1 MVNDRDKEQREIA
14 RRRYEDFLRASADW
28 TWETD
33 AALALTEVSPS
44 ATAGLG
50 VLVHRLLGKRLPD
63 LLSVTPEESAA
74 GLVTSTITTAMVSRQ
89 AFRELPALVLP
100 GDDQEIPVRLSGVP
114 FYDPESGA
122 FEGYRGTALHE
133 PQLQS
138 GQLSPG
144 ETNKRLLTLLDNALA
159 RKDELEQERQD
170 SERSDSW
177 ARMAS
182 IAHELRTPLNA
193 ILGFSE
199 IIRDW
204 RFGGN
209 EERYREYG
217 AVIHDSGLHLL
228 DVVSDLLE
236 LTDRG
241 QRLETGKKE
250 PVDPLK
256 VAAFV
261 LIVLEEKAQEMGVTL
276 INKLP
281 KSLPFLAAERRALRQ
296 ILLNLF
302 TNALRYTPSGGKV
315 YLESEV
321 VAGDKLVLLVRDT
334 GIGIAPEEQDKIF
347 ERYYRAAGSESAQE
361 GKGLGLA
368 ISRELA
374 RNLGGDITVES
385 RLGKGSCFILS
396 LPLPDWPGGAR
407 NDNGDIENGDES
419 EDPAENAEEEAPTE
433 RNEIKKRATGF

>member
-1 MVNDRDKEQREIA
+1 MVDDRDIERRDIA
-14 RRRYEDFLRASADW
+14 RRRYDDFLRASADW

-33 AALALTEVSPS
+33 AALELAEISPS

-50 VLVHRLLGKRLPD
+50 VPSHKLLGKRLPD
-63 LLSVTPEESAA
+63 LISTTMEEGAA
-74 GLVTSTITTAMVSRQ
+74 GLETSAITTAMLSRQ
-89 AFRELPALVLP
+89 AFRELPALIKPV
-100 GDDQEIPVRLSGVP
+100 DDQEIPVRLSGVP
-114 FYDPESGA
+114 YYDPKDGT

-133 PQLQS
+133 PQLLS
-138 GQLSPG
+138 GQLSPS
-144 ETNKRLLTLLDNALA
+144 ETNRRLLSLLDNALA

-199 IIRDW
+199 VIRDW

-217 AVIHDSGLHLL
+217 AVIHDSGLHLM

-241 QRLETGKKE
+241 QRLEASQRE

-276 INKLP
+276 VNRLP

-302 TNALRYTPSGGKV
+302 TNALRYTPSGGEV

-321 VAGDKLVLLVRDT
+321 VQGDRLILRVRDT

-347 ERYYRAAGSESAQE
+347 ERYYRAAGSESAQD

-385 RLGKGSCFILS
+385 RLGKGSCFALS
-396 LPLPDWPGGAR
+396 LPLPDWPGGSR
-407 NDNGDIENGDES
+407 SDNGDS
-419 EDPAENAEEEAPTE
+419 EEGGEKDNPNENAEEEAPDE
-433 RNEIKKRATGF
+433 QGDIKKRATGT